1 MEKINNLKKKI
12 VEATSIG
19 VASHIDPDGDNLGSI
34 CALKKSLEIFGK
46 EVFLYIDDQIPRSY
60 QFLPGVDESSE
71 IETNRRHDL
80 FFALDC
86 ADQER
91 LGKRV
96 GDLFD
101 RAKTKVVIDHHLTNQ
116 GYGDLNFIEIVSS
129 TGELLYEILKQADLP
144 IDREVATCLYTA
156 ISSDTGSFKY
166 DSTSSRT
173 HEIAAD
179 LLSHQIDLNEI
190 TINLYQRRS
199 LAKTNLLMRAMQNL
213 KILEDGKIALTRISL
228 DDLDKVQAEHSDT
241 DGIVEF
247 IRDIDGVELA
257 IFLKDSKRSGSK
269 ISMRSKGD
277 IDASKIAVKFGGGG
291 HKRAAGASFNGD
303 LDQCQEAILK
313 VVNDEINAG
322 NSFN

>member
-144 IDREVATCLYTA
+144 IDEKVATCLYTA

>member
-1 MEKINNLKKKI
+1 
-12 VEATSIG
+12 
-19 VASHIDPDGDNLGSI
+19 
-34 CALKKSLEIFGK
+34 
-46 EVFLYIDDQIPRSY
+46 
-60 QFLPGVDESSE
+60 
-71 IETNRRHDL
+71 
-80 FFALDC
+80 
-86 ADQER
+86 
-91 LGKRV
+91 
-96 GDLFD
+96 
-101 RAKTKVVIDHHLTNQ
+101 
-116 GYGDLNFIEIVSS
+116 
-129 TGELLYEILKQADLP
+129 
-144 IDREVATCLYTA
+144 
-156 ISSDTGSFKY
+156 
-166 DSTSSRT
+166 
-173 HEIAAD
+173 
-179 LLSHQIDLNEI
+179 
-190 TINLYQRRS
+190 
-199 LAKTNLLMRAMQNL
+199 MRAMQNL

>member
-1 MEKINNLKKKI
+1 MDKINNLKKKI

-228 DDLDKVQAEHSDT
+228 DDLDKTQAEHSDT

>member
-1 MEKINNLKKKI
+1 MEKMNELKKEI
-12 VEATSIG
+12 LEATSIG

-34 CALKKSLEIFGK
+34 CALKKSLELFGK
-46 EVFLYIDDQIPRSY
+46 DVCLYIDDKIPSSY
-60 QFLPGVDESSE
+60 QFLPGVKESSE
-71 IETNRRHDL
+71 IEPGKVHDL

-86 ADQER
+86 ADQGR
-91 LGKRV
+91 LGERV
-96 GDLFD
+96 GKLFEG
-101 RAKTKVVIDHHLTNQ
+101 AKTRVVIDHHLTNQ
-116 GYGDLNFIEIVSS
+116 GYGDLNFIEIISS
-129 TGELLYEILKQADLP
+129 TGELLYELLSAMELP
-144 IDREVATCLYTA
+144 IDKQVATCLYTA

-166 DSTSSRT
+166 DSTSPRT

-199 LAKTNLLMRAMQNL
+199 LAKTNLLMKAMENL
-213 KILEDGKIALTRISL
+213 KILEAGKIALTRISL
-228 DDLDKVQAEHSDT
+228 ADLNNAKAEHSDT

-247 IRDIDGVELA
+247 IRDIDGVDLA

-277 IDASKIAVKFGGGG
+277 IDASKIAMKFGGGG
-291 HKRAAGASFNGD
+291 HKRAAGASFNGN

-313 VVNDEINAG
+313 AVNDEINAG

>member
-71 IETNRRHDL
+71 IETNRHHDL

-129 TGELLYEILKQADLP
+129 TGELLYEILKQANLP
-144 IDREVATCLYTA
+144 IDEKVATCLYTA